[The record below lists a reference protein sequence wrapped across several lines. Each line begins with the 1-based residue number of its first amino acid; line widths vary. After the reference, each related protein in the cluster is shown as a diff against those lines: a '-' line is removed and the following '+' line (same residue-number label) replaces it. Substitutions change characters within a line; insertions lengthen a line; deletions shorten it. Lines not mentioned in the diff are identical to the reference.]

1 MSATAIFVTAI
12 IGAGILVA
20 AGVFAVAWK
29 RGPSAGPIV
38 GDFDKA
44 AAKRDMS
51 RKPEQTSRKPEQTSR
66 KPEQTSLKPEAEVV
80 PAVDA
85 DGEEELPVPAAIE
98 DDREAIS
105 EEDLGV
111 TRRMFLNRA
120 ALGLFGG
127 GFLGTLGISMLAF
140 FWPKLRGGFGSKIN
154 AGPLAALRAE
164 VVPGDGT
171 IKPLF
176 FPEAQAWLVPMEGS
190 SIPGS
195 SFEGIPAVAGAD
207 GGDSGLMALW
217 QKCVH
222 LGCRVPECASSQGF
236 ECPCHGS
243 KYNFHGE
250 YDSGPAPRN
259 LDRFALEEDA
269 QGNLIIDTGN
279 VLETPRAQ
287 VKTIAYP
294 QGPSCL

>member
-1 MSATAIFVTAI
+1 MSATAIFVTAV

-44 AAKRDMS
+44 AAKRDIS
-51 RKPEQTSRKPEQTSR
+51 RHREHE
-66 KPEQTSLKPEAEVV
+66 EAA
-80 PAVDA
+80 P
-85 DGEEELPVPAAIE
+85 LPVVEDTAEAPLPAAIE
-98 DDREAIS
+98 DEREPVS
-105 EEDLGV
+105 SEDLGV

-120 ALGLFGG
+120 ALGLFGF

-140 FWPKLRGGFGSKIN
+140 FWPKLKGGFGSKIN
-154 AGPLAALRAE
+154 AGPLAALRSK

-190 SIPGS
+190 LIPGS
-195 SFEGIPAVAGAD
+195 SFDGIPAVAGAD
-207 GGDSGLMALW
+207 AGDTGLMALW

-269 QGNLIIDTGN
+269 QGNLIIDTGT

>member
-1 MSATAIFVTAI
+1 MSTTAIFVIAL
-12 IGAGILVA
+12 IGGGILVA
-20 AGVFAVAWK
+20 AGIFAVAWR

-38 GDFDKA
+38 GEFDKD
-44 AAKRDMS
+44 AAKRDIS
-51 RKPEQTSRKPEQTSR
+51 TRPTPPPLAPVAEEAP
-66 KPEQTSLKPEAEVV
+66 PEAL
-80 PAVDA
+80 PAEPV
-85 DGEEELPVPAAIE
+85 PVPASIE
-98 DDREAIS
+98 DQREPVS
-105 EEDLGV
+105 LDDLGE
-111 TRRMFLNRA
+111 TRRKFLNRA
-120 ALGLFGG
+120 ALGLFGF
-127 GFLGTLGISMLAF
+127 GFLGSLGIAMLAF
-140 FWPKLRGGFGSKIN
+140 LWPKLKGGFGSKIN
-154 AGPLAALRAE
+154 AGPLAALRSQ
-164 VVPGDGT
+164 VVPGDGS

-176 FPEAQAWLVPMEGS
+176 FPEAQAWLVPMEAS
-190 SIPGS
+190 SMPGS
-195 SFEGIPAVAGAD
+195 SFDGLPVLAGAD
-207 GGDSGLMALW
+207 GGETGLMALW

-269 QGNLIIDTGN
+269 QGNLIIDTGA
-279 VLETPRAQ
+279 VVETPRAV

>member
-20 AGVFAVAWK
+20 AGVFTVAWR
-29 RGPSAGPIV
+29 RGPSADPIV
-38 GDFDKA
+38 GEFDKDAARRDVSRRPQQEAPA
-44 AAKRDMS
+44 AAVEIV
-51 RKPEQTSRKPEQTSR
+51 EQEPPPPITDNRE
-66 KPEQTSLKPEAEVV
+66 
-80 PAVDA
+80 
-85 DGEEELPVPAAIE
+85 PV
-98 DDREAIS
+98 S
-105 EEDLGV
+105 EEDLGE

-120 ALGLFGG
+120 ALGLFGL
-127 GFLGTLGISMLAF
+127 GFLGALGISMLAF
-140 FWPKLRGGFGSKIN
+140 FWPKLKGGFGSKIN
-154 AGPLAALRAE
+154 AGPLADLRNQ

-176 FPEAQAWLVPMEGS
+176 FPEAQAWIVPMEGS
-190 SIPGS
+190 KIPGS
-195 SFEGIPAVAGAD
+195 SFEGLPVVAGAE
-207 GGDSGLMALW
+207 GGDTGLMALW

-259 LDRFALEEDA
+259 LDRFALEEDS
-269 QGNLIIDTGN
+269 QGNLIIDTGS
-279 VLETPRAQ
+279 VVVTPRAR
-287 VKTIAYP
+287 VKTIEYP

>member
-1 MSATAIFVTAI
+1 MSTTAIFVIAL
-12 IGAGILVA
+12 IGGGILVA
-20 AGVFAVAWK
+20 AGIFAVAWR
-29 RGPSAGPIV
+29 RGPSAEPIV
-38 GDFDKA
+38 GEFDKE

-51 RKPEQTSRKPEQTSR
+51 ARPAPE
-66 KPEQTSLKPEAEVV
+66 
-80 PAVDA
+80 PAVTTA
-85 DGEEELPVPAAIE
+85 EAVAPETMPAEPVPPSIE
-98 DDREAIS
+98 DQREPVSAD
-105 EEDLGV
+105 DLGV
-111 TRRMFLNRA
+111 TRRKFLNRA

-127 GFLGTLGISMLAF
+127 GFLGSLGIAMLAF
-140 FWPKLRGGFGSKIN
+140 LWPKLKGGFGSKIN
-154 AGPLAALRAE
+154 AGPIAALRSQ
-164 VVPGDGT
+164 VILGDGS

-176 FPEAQAWLVPMEGS
+176 FPEAQAWLVPMEAS
-190 SIPGS
+190 LMPGS
-195 SFEGIPAVAGAD
+195 SFDGLPVLAGAD
-207 GGDSGLMALW
+207 GGETGLMALW

-243 KYNFHGE
+243 KYNYHGE

-269 QGNLIIDTGN
+269 QGNLIIDTGT
-279 VLETPRAQ
+279 VLETPRAV

>member
-20 AGVFAVAWK
+20 AGVFTVAWR

-38 GDFDKA
+38 GEFDKD
-44 AAKRDMS
+44 AAKRDVS
-51 RKPEQTSRKPEQTSR
+51 RRPEPAAPAPAAAEIV
-66 KPEQTSLKPEAEVV
+66 EAE
-80 PAVDA
+80 P
-85 DGEEELPVPAAIE
+85 PPPIE
-98 DDREAIS
+98 DNREPVS
-105 EEDLGV
+105 EEDLGE

-120 ALGLFGG
+120 ALGLFGL

-140 FWPKLRGGFGSKIN
+140 FWPKLKGGFGSKIN
-154 AGPLAALRAE
+154 AGPLADLRAK

-171 IKPLF
+171 ITPLF

-195 SFEGIPAVAGAD
+195 SFEGLPVVAGAD
-207 GGDSGLMALW
+207 GGDTGLMALW

-259 LDRFALEEDA
+259 LDRFALEEDS

-279 VLETPRAQ
+279 VIATPRAQ
-287 VKTIAYP
+287 VKTIDYP

>member
-1 MSATAIFVTAI
+1 MSATAIFVIAL
-12 IGAGILVA
+12 IGGGVLVA
-20 AGVFAVAWK
+20 AGIFAVAWR

-38 GDFDKA
+38 GEFDKD

-51 RKPEQTSRKPEQTSR
+51 ARPEPE
-66 KPEQTSLKPEAEVV
+66 PVVAAGEPAAAEVM
-80 PAVDA
+80 PA
-85 DGEEELPVPAAIE
+85 EPVPDSIE
-98 DDREAIS
+98 DQREAVS
-105 EEDLGV
+105 LDDLGV

-120 ALGLFGG
+120 ALGLFGF
-127 GFLGTLGISMLAF
+127 GFLGSLGIAMLAF
-140 FWPKLRGGFGSKIN
+140 MWPKLKGGFGSKIN
-154 AGPLAALRAE
+154 AGPLAALRTQ
-164 VVPGDGT
+164 VVPGDGS

-176 FPEAQAWLVPMEGS
+176 FPEAQAWLVPMEEAQL
-190 SIPGS
+190 PGS
-195 SFEGIPAVAGAD
+195 SFEGLPVVAGAE
-207 GGDSGLMALW
+207 GGEPGLMALW

-259 LDRFALEEDA
+259 MDRFALEVDG
-269 QGNLIIDTGN
+269 QGNLVIDTGF
-279 VLETPRAQ
+279 VLETPRSV

>member
-1 MSATAIFVTAI
+1 
-12 IGAGILVA
+12 VA
-20 AGVFAVAWK
+20 AGVFTVAWR
-29 RGPSAGPIV
+29 RGPAAEPIV
-38 GDFDKA
+38 GEFDRA
-44 AAKRDMS
+44 AAKRDVS
-51 RKPEQTSRKPEQTSR
+51 AKAADDTPTPA
-66 KPEQTSLKPEAEVV
+66 EATVATHE
-80 PAVDA
+80 PAD
-85 DGEEELPVPAAIE
+85 PITIE
-98 DDREAIS
+98 DQRLAVS
-105 EEDLGV
+105 EQELGV
-111 TRRMFLNRA
+111 TRRKFFNRA
-120 ALGLFGG
+120 ALGLFGV

-154 AGPLAALRAE
+154 AGPLADLRDK

-171 IKPLF
+171 VHPTF
-176 FPEAQAWLVPMEGS
+176 FPEAQAWLVPMDAS
-190 SIPGS
+190 MIPGS
-195 SFEGIPAVAGAD
+195 SFEGLPVVAGAD
-207 GGDSGLMALW
+207 GGDTGLMALW

-259 LDRFALEEDA
+259 LDRFALEVDP

>member
-1 MSATAIFVTAI
+1 MSATAIFVTALI
-12 IGAGILVA
+12 AAGVIVA
-20 AGVFAVAWK
+20 AGVFTVAWR
-29 RGPSAGPIV
+29 RGPAAEPIV
-38 GDFDKA
+38 GEFDRA
-44 AAKRDMS
+44 AAKRDIS
-51 RKPEQTSRKPEQTSR
+51 TKATVATA
-66 KPEQTSLKPEAEVV
+66 EAT
-80 PAVDA
+80 PM
-85 DGEEELPVPAAIE
+85 EEHAPAAEPITIE
-98 DDREAIS
+98 DQRLPIS
-105 EEDLGV
+105 AGELGV
-111 TRRMFLNRA
+111 TRRKFLNRA

-127 GFLGTLGISMLAF
+127 GFLGSLGISMLAF
-140 FWPKLRGGFGSKIN
+140 FWPKLKGGFGSKIN
-154 AGPLAALRAE
+154 AGPLAALRNS

-171 IKPLF
+171 IHPTF
-176 FPEAQAWLVPMEGS
+176 FPEAQAWLVPMDAAS
-190 SIPGS
+190 LPGS
-195 SFEGIPAVAGAD
+195 SFEGLPVVAGAD
-207 GGDSGLMALW
+207 GGETGLMAIW

-243 KYNFHGE
+243 KYNYHGE

-259 LDRFALEEDA
+259 LDRFALEVDS

>member
-12 IGAGILVA
+12 VGAGILAA
-20 AGVFAVAWK
+20 AGVFAVAWR

-51 RKPEQTSRKPEQTSR
+51 RQTLATAPVTVA
-66 KPEQTSLKPEAEVV
+66 EADQVET
-80 PAVDA
+80 
-85 DGEEELPVPAAIE
+85 EEEPPPAAIE
-98 DDREAIS
+98 DDREPIS
-105 EEDLGV
+105 VEDLGV

-120 ALGLFGG
+120 ALGLFGF

-140 FWPKLRGGFGSKIN
+140 FWPKLKGGFGSKIN
-154 AGPLAALRAE
+154 AGPLAALRSK

-171 IKPLF
+171 ITPLF

-190 SIPGS
+190 LIPGS
-195 SFEGIPAVAGAD
+195 SFEGLPAVAGAD
-207 GGDSGLMALW
+207 AGDTGLMALW

-269 QGNLIIDTGN
+269 QGNLIIDTGA